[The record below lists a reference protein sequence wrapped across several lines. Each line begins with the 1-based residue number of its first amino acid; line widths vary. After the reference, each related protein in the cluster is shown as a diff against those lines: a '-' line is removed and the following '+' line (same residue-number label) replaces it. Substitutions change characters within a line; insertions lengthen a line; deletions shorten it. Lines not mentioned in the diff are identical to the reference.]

1 MTATSTV
8 GMRQGKRTSQEL
20 RQGREYLTAVEIETL
35 LNTAKASASS
45 DFLRCRNYA
54 LLLLAFRHGLRV
66 SEAVAMKW
74 AAIDLISARVWI
86 NRLKGSISGSHPL
99 GKDEVRALK
108 KLRSHIPHSP
118 WVFTTGKGVP
128 IDESGAR
135 KCVERLGIK
144 AKLSIPIH
152 FHMMRHSCGY
162 ALANAGKD
170 TRLIQ
175 DWLGHKDIKN
185 TAKYTQLAPNRFD
198 GLWDD

>member
-1 MTATSTV
+1 MITTSTV
-8 GMRQGKRTSQEL
+8 RMRQPKRTSQQL
-20 RQGREYLTAVEIETL
+20 RDGREYLTAVEIETL
-35 LNTAKASASS
+35 LNTAKASGSS
-45 DFLRCRNYA
+45 DFHRCRNHT
-54 LLLLAFRHGLRV
+54 LVLLAYRHGLRV
-66 SEAVAMKW
+66 SEAVAIKW
-74 AAIDLISARVWI
+74 AAIDMASARVWV

-99 GKDEVRALK
+99 GRDEVRCLK
-108 KLRSHIPHSP
+108 KLRSQIPHSQ
-118 WVFTTGKGVP
+118 WVFTCQSGTP
-128 IDESGAR
+128 INESSAR
-135 KCVERLGIK
+135 KCVERLGVK

-185 TAKYTQLAPNRFD
+185 TAKYTQLAPNRFE